1 MPPTQS
7 GSSSEDSETRISPT
21 LGQIL
26 RLDEKKF
33 KNEKSFLFSVNVLK
47 AIVKPRFYFYW

>member
-47 AIVKPRFYFYW
+47 AIVKPRFDFYW

>member
-1 MPPTQS
+1 MPPTHS
-7 GSSSEDSETRISPT
+7 GPSSEDSETRISPT

>member
-1 MPPTQS
+1 MPPTH
-7 GSSSEDSETRISPT
+7 SEDSETRISPT

-47 AIVKPRFYFYW
+47 AIVKPRFDFYW